1 VSATIDISAL
11 TNALARLPGCSPL
24 ERSQP
29 PRFVARGPYSLDYVF
44 DSPAGPCLARL
55 VTGSQLGLSLPAQAR
70 YEARALALLEPSGR
84 APRLVALEPEPL
96 GLPCPLLVETHLPGR
111 PLNYASDMAAAARCV
126 ADVHAL
132 GVPREHA
139 LLDERDPGRAI
150 VAEARDW
157 AAPYLGWH
165 DAPPASLRVL
175 RAAFASIERDLPAY
189 DGLIEPADLAIVNYN
204 LNTHNFSVD
213 EDGLASLV
221 VWEKA
226 RVAPA
231 AQDLAHFLLPT
242 TTLWR
247 DATSTWLAPEQEQ
260 AMLEIYLAARSEVS
274 RQRFLPQLAW
284 LKRLVALRAVTW
296 CAWVLATAEA
306 RPLTQGHD
314 ETLIKCAMYLEP
326 DFLAGLFGL

>member
-1 VSATIDISAL
+1 VSATIDMSAL
-11 TNALARLPGCSPL
+11 TSALARLPGCGPL
-24 ERSQP
+24 RQ
-29 PRFVARGPYSLDYVF
+29 PRFVARDAYSLNYLVESRD
-44 DSPAGPCLARL
+44 GLRLARL
-55 VTGSQLGLSLPAQAR
+55 VTGSQLGLALPEQAR
-70 YEARALALLEPSGR
+70 YEARVLELLEPSGR
-84 APRLVALEPEPL
+84 APRLVAVEPEPL
-96 GLPCPLLVETHLPGR
+96 ALPCPLLVETHLPGR
-111 PLNYASDMAAAARCV
+111 PLNYASDLAAAARSE
-126 ADVHAL
+126 ADVPAL

-139 LLDERDPGRAI
+139 LLDQRDPGPAI

-165 DAPPASLRVL
+165 DAPRAARTAL

-189 DGLIEPADLAIVNYN
+189 DGLVDAADLAIVNYN
-204 LNTHNFSVD
+204 LGTHNFSVD

-221 VWEKA
+221 AWEKA

-260 AMLEIYLAARSEVS
+260 AMLEIYLAARSEVP
-274 RQRFLPQLAW
+274 RQRFLLQLAW
-284 LKRLVALRAVTW
+284 LKRLVALRAVAW
-296 CAWVLATAEA
+296 CAWVLATADERPPA
-306 RPLTQGHD
+306 RGQSHD
-314 ETLIKCAMYLEP
+314 ETLVKCAMYLEP

>member
-1 VSATIDISAL
+1 MCAL
-11 TNALARLPGCSPL
+11 TRALACLSGDSPL
-24 ERSQP
+24 EQP
-29 PRFVARGPYSLDYVF
+29 PRFVARGPYSLDYIF
-44 DSPAGPCLARL
+44 DSPAGPRLARL
-55 VTGSQLGLSLPAQAR
+55 VTGSQLGLPLPEQAR
-70 YEARALALLEPSGR
+70 YEARALELLEPSGR
-84 APRLVALEPEPL
+84 APRLVGLEPAPL

-111 PLNYASDMAAAARCV
+111 PLNYASDLAAAARCV

-139 LLDERDPGRAI
+139 LLDHRDPGRAI

-165 DAPPASLRVL
+165 DAPRASRAAL
-175 RAAFASIERDLPAY
+175 RAAFTSIERDLLSHE
-189 DGLIEPADLAIVNYN
+189 GLVEPADLAIVNYN

-260 AMLEIYLAARSEVS
+260 AMLEIYLAARSDVP
-274 RQRFLPQLAW
+274 RQRFLTQLAW

-296 CAWVLATAEA
+296 CAWVLATADE
-306 RPLTQGHD
+306 RPPRLGND
-314 ETLIKCAMYLEP
+314 ETLTKCAMYLEP